1 MSRSGASFGLLTVFA
16 AGCATS
22 GAARGDF
29 SAPPVA
35 HRPATLVGRKG
46 VRPRHTTPLPDPATT
61 KQVSLAQLLAYA
73 ARYAPD
79 LRVGRSR
86 LALGEAEQQAAA
98 PLLLDNP
105 ELSLSLGPRLSGGG
119 QGLDVELSVQQRIPI
134 AGQRGLRV
142 DAARRFRD
150 RLRAE
155 LAQLEWTVHR
165 RVHAAYRIA
174 QVAWR
179 RRAAALRLRAF
190 AQQLLTIARR
200 REAAGAISGLQVQ
213 LVKGEVAQ
221 ARQAEIVAESGDRR
235 ARLTLAEVAGWPS
248 AHLPEP
254 EDALPAPRPL
264 RTPKRLVE
272 QAQKQHPAL
281 RTLAASAQEARA
293 RAKLAD
299 RAAIPNPLLG
309 ISYAREGAVGGNAA
323 TIVLGTLSLPI
334 PLWQRN
340 QGDRARMRARWAVLR
355 MRHATLASRLGVRVA
370 RVWTAVDA
378 AARRI
383 AIYGS
388 KVLPTFERNLG
399 MLERAF
405 EAGKIDVLQV
415 MVARGRFLQMQRQ
428 SLDAYEDYYRAVAA
442 LEAVVGSEIGA
453 VEPTT
458 RGVK

>member
-1 MSRSGASFGLLTVFA
+1 MFRSGASLGLLTVFA

-22 GAARGDF
+22 GAARGDV
-29 SAPPVA
+29 SVPSLS
-35 HRPATLVGRKG
+35 HRSLSLAAKKS
-46 VRPRHTTPLPDPATT
+46 VRPGGTPPLPDPVTT

-73 ARYAPD
+73 ARHAPD

-105 ELSLSLGPRLSGGG
+105 EVSLSLGPRLSGGG

-142 DAARRFRD
+142 EAARRFRG

-155 LAQLEWTVHR
+155 LTQLEWTVHR

-174 QVAWR
+174 QVARR
-179 RRAAALRLRAF
+179 RRAAAVRLRAF
-190 AQQLLTIARR
+190 AEQLLTIARR

-235 ARLTLAEVAGWPS
+235 ARLSLAEVAGWPS

-254 EDALPAPRPL
+254 QGELPAPRPL
-264 RTPKRLVE
+264 PAPKRLLE
-272 QAQKQHPAL
+272 QARKHHPAL
-281 RTLAASAQEARA
+281 RTLAASSFEARA
-293 RAKLAD
+293 RVKLAD

-309 ISYAREGAVGGNAA
+309 ISYAREGAVGGNAS

-340 QGDRARMRARWAVLR
+340 QGARARTRARWAVLR
-355 MRHATLASRLGVRVA
+355 TRYATLASLLRVRVA

-388 KVLPTFERNLG
+388 KVLPTFELNLQL
-399 MLERAF
+399 LERAF

-415 MVARGRFLQMQRQ
+415 MVARGRFLQIQRQ

-442 LEAVVGSEIGA
+442 LEAVVGAEIGA
-453 VEPTT
+453 VGPAT